1 MFGFVAYQLWGT
13 GVETARAQNKLD
25 DQFSELVAEQAVE
38 PDEKTVSVRNIVTDD
53 GIVDDPTGDGVT
65 YRALPLPLEAD
76 RSSGPP
82 PTTIYEE
89 IIPAAEQNLPDVIRG
104 TVLGRIE
111 IPVIGVDF
119 KFVPGV
125 TSDDLK
131 LGVGHFPDTPLPGQL
146 GNSALAGHRTTY
158 KAPFARLDE
167 VTIGDD
173 IVVTLNNGEMFTYVV
188 TGTTVVN
195 PEDYW
200 VIAESDPN
208 RATLTL
214 ITCTPEFTSLQRL
227 VAFAELDPS
236 RSGAV
241 GQATVPLLDEPT
253 NGLLPDEEP
262 TVTPTA
268 EAPTVTTTPATTSV
282 STDTVTSATIT
293 SGNAVDA
300 PVTTATTA
308 PAAVVPAG
316 VPAAPG
322 EAFTGGWFDDTAA
335 WPHIAGWGAALALI
349 GIGVYLLS
357 RKIRHYS
364 VGILVGLA
372 PFLFCLYF
380 FYENVNRLLPPGI

>member
-38 PDEKTVSVRNIVTDD
+38 PEEQTGSVRNIVTDD

-76 RSSGPP
+76 GDSGPP

-89 IIPAAEQNLPDVIRG
+89 IVPAAEQNLPDVIRG

-125 TSDDLK
+125 TNDDLK
-131 LGVGHFPDTPLPGQL
+131 LGVGHFADTPLPGQL

-262 TVTPTA
+262 TVT
-268 EAPTVTTTPATTSV
+268 TVTTPV
-282 STDTVTSATIT
+282 STDTVTSVTVT

-316 VPAAPG
+316 DPAAPG

-335 WPHIAGWGAALALI
+335 WPHIVGWGAALALI

-357 RKIRHYS
+357 RKIRRYS
-364 VGILVGLA
+364 VGILAGMA
-372 PFLFCLYF
+372 PFLVCLYF

>member
-25 DQFSELVAEQAVE
+25 DQFSELVSEQAVE
-38 PDEKTVSVRNIVTDD
+38 PEEQTVSVRNIVTDD
-53 GIVDDPTGDGVT
+53 GIIEDPTGDGVT
-65 YRALPLPLEAD
+65 YRALPMPLEAD
-76 RSSGPP
+76 RGSGPP
-82 PTTIYEE
+82 PTTVYEE
-89 IIPAAEQNLPDVIRG
+89 IVPAAEQNLPDVVRG

-146 GNSALAGHRTTY
+146 GNAALAGHRTTY
-158 KAPFARLDE
+158 KAPFGRLDE

-214 ITCTPEFTSLQRL
+214 ITCTPEFTSLRRL
-227 VAFAELDPS
+227 VAFAELDPG

-253 NGLLPDEEP
+253 NGQLPDEEP
-262 TVTPTA
+262 MVAPTA
-268 EAPTVTTTPATTSV
+268 EAPAVTTTLATTPV
-282 STDTVTSATIT
+282 SIDTVTSATVT
-293 SGNAVDA
+293 SDI
-300 PVTTATTA
+300 A
-308 PAAVVPAG
+308 PAIVPVG
-316 VPAAPG
+316 DAAAQG
-322 EAFTGGWFDDTAA
+322 EAFTGSWFDDSAA

-357 RKIRHYS
+357 RKTRHYS
-364 VGILVGLA
+364 VGILAGMA

-380 FYENVNRLLPPGI
+380 FYQNINRLLPPGI